1 MAQLGWR
8 DGAHSGPESRH
19 LEEVGIVQ
27 KRNDL
32 IELDFFQSWHSFYFK
47 TPSQLNTDGAIVSS
61 EGALYDDDLL

>member
-1 MAQLGWR
+1 MSSDLWIKVEANVQGNQMAQLGWR

-47 TPSQLNTDGAIVSS
+47 QHQAN
-61 EGALYDDDLL
+61 